1 MRKIII
7 RFISVITIALLLVAC
22 QETYKSKFAG
32 EIYFIHKYENDDDAY
47 LDSTFN
53 GDVIFFEAGKVLV
66 IEIIDKEDL
75 DKIINESDNPDM
87 TKELIRHMLHHQDIT
102 EIYNPKYDKNTQE
115 IKGTTL
121 EGDELDKIIKV
132 LSDTE
137 VEFNEQVYTL
147 VTDKSVIGYDF
158 RKNKTE

>member
-1 MRKIII
+1 MRKSII
-7 RFISVITIALLLVAC
+7 RFISVILIALLLVGC

-32 EIYFIHKYENDDDAY
+32 KIYFIHKYENDDDAY
-47 LDSTFN
+47 LDSKFN
-53 GDVIFFEAGKVLV
+53 GDVIFFETDRVLI
-66 IEIIDKEDL
+66 IEIIDKEDF

-87 TKELIRHMLHHQDIT
+87 TKDIIKHMLHQQDIT

-121 EGDELDKIIKV
+121 EGEELDKIIKV

-147 VTDKSVIGYDF
+147 VTDKSVIGYHF
-158 RKNKTE
+158 RK